1 MAAVP
6 QQCCVYSSTVV
17 TQSTKTQ
24 FHAYSAGVCSH
35 KTYSHIQNQARE
47 LCFALNRPISSGTKG
62 CEVPRCYCLEV
73 VIRSISEHL
82 SHRAPMCTAS
92 VTAVRVMQV
101 KQMIFDMAGEAAPV
115 ENSGMQLTQ
124 ATRHARRIYVGG
136 LPPSA
141 NEDRISNFF
150 SYALAAVGGTNSPW
164 RICFRGASPNA
175 RLFSMICVGFLHLGV
190 GFAAT
195 VPPFLFHHKFVHAM
209 LSCRVS

>member
-1 MAAVP
+1 M
-6 QQCCVYSSTVV
+6 
-17 TQSTKTQ
+17 
-24 FHAYSAGVCSH
+24 
-35 KTYSHIQNQARE
+35 
-47 LCFALNRPISSGTKG
+47 
-62 CEVPRCYCLEV
+62 

-82 SHRAPMCTAS
+82 SHLAPMCTAS
-92 VTAVRVMQV
+92 VTAVLAMQV

-124 ATRHARRIYVGG
+124 ATRHARRVYVGG

-150 SYALAAVGGTNSPW
+150 SYALAAVGGTNSTW

-175 RLFSMICVGFLHLGV
+175 RLFSMIGAGFRHLGV